1 MQMARARTRV
11 RTDSIER
18 GGWLLGLT
26 AVFFLMAVMLSGCNT
41 ARGMGED
48 SSAAG
53 HAIAAP
59 FKDDDAAPSG

>member
-1 MQMARARTRV
+1 MARARTRV
-11 RTDSIER
+11 RADTIEL

-41 ARGMGED
+41 VRGVGED
-48 SSAAG
+48 ISAAG

-59 FKDDDAAPSG
+59 FRDDEDASPG